1 MQTHNRLIETT
12 YNIWVRLWEEIFFI
26 MCHKL
31 ALHLTCNVE
40 STSFKAVYKKINE
53 KSWELQIWIIFTNNL
68 FILYFMEIRGF
79 IMVFVIASVVWTN
92 FHIKCCVYKTVIN
105 WISYYVAV
113 MISVLKTVILLFRF
127 PIRNIILLCDHC
139 IRAAPVMPPILF
151 L

>member
-1 MQTHNRLIETT
+1 
-12 YNIWVRLWEEIFFI
+12 
-26 MCHKL
+26 
-31 ALHLTCNVE
+31 
-40 STSFKAVYKKINE
+40 
-53 KSWELQIWIIFTNNL
+53 
-68 FILYFMEIRGF
+68 MEIRGF

-139 IRAAPVMPPILF
+139 IRTAPVMPPILF